1 MEKLK
6 NLWLRFA
13 EEKPEIAKW
22 VREGGL
28 FFLVSCLITVL
39 KAVFLI
45 FLPPALAFLGDYS
58 FGFPGIPLTLF
69 GVSFTW
75 NILGYEQADGGFA
88 YFVAYVII
96 MFVGEVINFLCRE
109 SSFSA
114 RTET

>member
-13 EEKPEIAKW
+13 EEKTEIAKW

-45 FLPPALAFLGDYS
+45 CD
-58 FGFPGIPLTLF
+58 
-69 GVSFTW
+69 
-75 NILGYEQADGGFA
+75 IL
-88 YFVAYVII
+88 
-96 MFVGEVINFLCRE
+96 LRE
-109 SSFSA
+109 
-114 RTET
+114 